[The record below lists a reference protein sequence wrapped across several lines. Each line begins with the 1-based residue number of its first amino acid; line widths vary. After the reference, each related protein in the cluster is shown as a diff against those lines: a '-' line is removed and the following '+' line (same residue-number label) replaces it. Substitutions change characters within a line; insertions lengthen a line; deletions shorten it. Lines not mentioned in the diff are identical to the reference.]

1 VIAKALRERGV
12 LTVGV
17 VSRPFNF
24 EGLPRRRSAD
34 QGLNELQKYVDTM
47 IVTHNQKL
55 IQLAQKS
62 GNLTMVD
69 AFRIADEV
77 LYQGVR
83 TISDLIVK
91 PGLVNLDFGDVRT
104 VLVSSRQNGVLG
116 KALMGTFA
124 RSLAH
129 TQRD

>member
-1 VIAKALRERGV
+1 MIAKALRERGV

-129 TQRD
+129 PQRD

>member
-129 TQRD
+129 PQRD

>member
-1 VIAKALRERGV
+1 